1 MFELEEHKVEPM
13 LVKLRNT
20 CFHKKVPIIVG
31 QKGNCYKILRHFDQG
46 SFGMMFYGAKIDS
59 NFEIQRD
66 IAETDFVV
74 IKIFDVRN
82 KSYLEQYLNE
92 LDTLLCI

>member
-1 MFELEEHKVEPM
+1 
-13 LVKLRNT
+13 
-20 CFHKKVPIIVG
+20 
-31 QKGNCYKILRHFDQG
+31 
-46 SFGMMFYGAKIDS
+46 MFYGAKIDS

-92 LDTLLCI
+92 LDTLIQIKSSGVKGLSQLIDYGKTNPSNS